1 MQDPPTLY
9 LLLGKVIEA
18 EVKAETTKKVNPIN
32 LNEAMKTAQA
42 QLDKLGTK
50 EWLISIFIPS
60 EITPAYL
67 SFLNSTSSSVS
78 NNRTANTA

>member
-50 EWLISIFIPS
+50 E
-60 EITPAYL
+60 
-67 SFLNSTSSSVS
+67 
-78 NNRTANTA
+78 